1 MLQASRILWIPAPEY
16 GSQISTTKSPAAEE
30 VITHFVNRDFGES
43 RIRAVKLI
51 FQQMVLCP
59 LEVPIG
65 TEGTLQ
71 IDRKIDHVLF
81 PIPGVFTQ
89 HLDGGLDCSA
99 GTQKQEGEKDQG
111 QDSEQ
116 SGPSPPG
123 IVIKVIGFS

>member
-30 VITHFVNRDFGES
+30 VITHFINRGFGKS
-43 RIRAVKLI
+43 RIRTVKLI

-65 TEGTLQ
+65 TEGALQ

-89 HLDGGLDCSA
+89 HLDGGLDCST
-99 GTQKQEGEKDQG
+99 GTKKQDGEKDQG

-116 SGPSPPG
+116 SGPFAS
-123 IVIKVIGFS
+123 VIASKVIGFS